1 MADDRLILGVERDME
16 ACEAVTRSKHEI
28 VYYSHGWRDPSCADR
43 INEDGFFI
51 LEVGPQQLVVAVADG
66 LGGHDNGALASQTAL
81 QALADTIQQSTDRGD
96 ADLRDAILSGFDA
109 ANRAVL
115 DLRGNPATTLA
126 VAEIDGHTLRSY
138 HAGDSTILVTSQ
150 RGKLKLKTV
159 DHSPVGYSVEAGLI
173 DEVEAMHHEERHI
186 VSNMV
191 GYDGMHID
199 VGPPLKLAARDTV
212 LLATD
217 GLFDNLHADEIVAL
231 IRKGKLTKST
241 TELIENCRNR
251 MVNPTND
258 AEPSKPDDLTLIALR
273 QAKD

>member
-1 MADDRLILGVERDME
+1 MADDRLILGVEQDME
-16 ACEAVTRSKHEI
+16 TCAATARCQHEI
-28 VYYSHGWRDPSCADR
+28 VYYSHGWRDASCPDR
-43 INEDGFFI
+43 VNEDGYFV
-51 LEVGPQQLVVAVADG
+51 LEIGPQQLVLAVADG
-66 LGGHDNGALASQTAL
+66 LGGHDNGALASRTAL
-81 QALADTIQQSTDRGD
+81 QTLADTIQQSVDRGD

-109 ANRAVL
+109 ANHAVL
-115 DLRGNPATTLA
+115 ELRGNSATTLA
-126 VAEIDGHTLRSY
+126 VAEIDARTLRSY

-173 DEVEAMHHEERHI
+173 DEFEAMHHEERHI

-217 GLFDNLHADEIVAL
+217 GLFDNLHIDEIIAL
-231 IRKGKLTKST
+231 IRKGKLPQSSSQ
-241 TELIENCRNR
+241 LIEACQKR
-251 MVNPTND
+251 MVEPEDN
-258 AEPSKPDDLTLIALR
+258 AVPSKPDDLTMLAIR
-273 QAKD
+273 QQ

>member
-16 ACEAVTRSKHEI
+16 ACEAVTRSKHEV
-28 VYYSHGWRDPSCADR
+28 VYYSHGWRDASCADR
-43 INEDGFFI
+43 SNEDGFFI

-81 QALADTIQQSTDRGD
+81 QVLADTIQQSTDRGD

-126 VAEIDGHTLRSY
+126 VAEIDGRTLRSY

-150 RGKLKLKTV
+150 RSKLKLKTV

-173 DEVEAMHHEERHI
+173 DEVEAMYHEERHI

-241 TELIENCRNR
+241 TELIDYCRKR
-251 MVNPTND
+251 MVDPTDD
-258 AEPSKPDDLTLIALR
+258 AEPSKPDDLTVIAVR
-273 QAKD
+273 QART

>member
-16 ACEAVTRSKHEI
+16 ACEAVTRSKHDI
-28 VYYSHGWRDPSCADR
+28 VYYSHGWRDASCADR

-51 LEVGPQQLVVAVADG
+51 LEVGPQQLVVAVTDG

-138 HAGDSTILVTSQ
+138 HAGDSTILITSQ
-150 RGKLKLKTV
+150 RSKLKLKTV

-241 TELIENCRNR
+241 TELIEYCRNR

-273 QAKD
+273 QART